1 MKQVFRLY
9 CSRYLDTKKVALC
22 IALTIGSLLFIT
34 DYCRG
39 QASAQPESST
49 KPVEY
54 ETPGVLDAYDILPP
68 DLLEGKDFWLDRRV
82 ITYGFNNRFTINSHF
97 GKFEANGEDMLIIRE
112 HEVVAIGGLREIKK
126 TKAFGEAFKKAATSP
141 LKGAQALITD
151 PVDTVK
157 GIPKGIG
164 KFFGRIGEM
173 TKGGRGDL
181 EEGYTKEL
189 IGFAA
194 IKRKYAY
201 KFGVDVYSSN
211 EVLQKDLNS
220 VSWAGF
226 AGGMTVTVAMLG
238 IKSASNTAF
247 YVVKGTQLVHGMNMI
262 LLDSSPEDLQ
272 KLNRK
277 KMEEMGVSDSV
288 IKEFLKNP
296 AYSPRHQT
304 LLVQA
309 LAEMQGVKNREQFI
323 KQALHAEYEEEAF
336 LYQRMAEM
344 LHGYHTQVKPIKEI
358 VPVRKFVVGYTS
370 DQTVVATF
378 PLDLLY
384 WIEQADLGSAALAKL
399 DLSGRPVKKTEIWV
413 TGALTPRTMKE
424 FTARGLVVKEH
435 AGEIL
440 MPQTE
445 KEELQE
451 EEPQEEKQQEE

>member
-1 MKQVFRLY
+1 MKQAFSSY
-9 CSRYLDTKKVALC
+9 CGRYIDTKKVALC

-39 QASAQPESST
+39 QESDQ
-49 KPVEY
+49 PVEY
-54 ETPGVLDAYDILPP
+54 ETPGILDAYEILPS
-68 DLLEGKDFWLDRRV
+68 DLLEGKNYWVDRRV
-82 ITYGFNNRFTINSHF
+82 VSYGLNNRYTISSHF
-97 GKFEANGEDMLIIRE
+97 GKFEANGEDMLRIRE
-112 HEVVAIGGLREIKK
+112 HEIVAIDGLREIKK

-173 TKGGRGDL
+173 TKGGRGDR
-181 EEGYTKEL
+181 EDGYTKEL

-194 IKRKYAY
+194 VKRKYAY

-238 IKSASNTAF
+238 IKSASSTAYF
-247 YVVKGTQLVHGMNMI
+247 AVKGTQLVHGMNMI
-262 LLDSSPEDLQ
+262 LLDNSPEDLQ

-277 KMEEMGVSDSV
+277 KMVEMGFRDSV
-288 IKEFLKNP
+288 ITEFQKNP

-304 LLVQA
+304 ILVQA

-323 KQALHAEYEEEAF
+323 KKALYAEYEEEAF

-344 LHGYHTQVKPIKEI
+344 LHGYHTQVKPIKEL

-370 DQTVVATF
+370 DQTIVATF
-378 PLDLLY
+378 PVDLLY
-384 WIEQADLGSAALAKL
+384 WIELTDLGSAALAKL
-399 DLSGRPVKKTEIWV
+399 DLTGRPIKKTEIWV
-413 TGALTPRTMKE
+413 TGSLTPRTIKE
-424 FTARGLVVKEH
+424 FNARGLVVNER
-435 AGEIL
+435 AGEVL
-440 MPQTE
+440 MPQS
-445 KEELQE
+445 EEVPQE
-451 EEPQEEKQQEE
+451 EESQKE

>member
-1 MKQVFRLY
+1 MKGNIMKHVFRL
-9 CSRYLDTKKVALC
+9 CHSRYADTKNVALC
-22 IALTIGSLLFIT
+22 MVLTIGCLLFFA

-39 QASAQPESST
+39 QAAEQ
-49 KPVEY
+49 PVEY
-54 ETPGVLDAYDILPP
+54 ETPGVLDAYEILSP

-82 ITYGFNNRFTINSHF
+82 ISYGLNNRYTINSHF
-97 GKFEANGEDMLIIRE
+97 GKFEANGEDMLRIRE
-112 HEVVAIGGLREIKK
+112 HEIGAIGGLREIKK

-173 TKGGRGDL
+173 TKGGRGDQ

-226 AGGMTVTVAMLG
+226 AGGMTVTVAMIG

-247 YVVKGTQLVHGMNMI
+247 YAVKGTQLVHGMNMI

-277 KMEEMGVSDSV
+277 KMLEMGVRDSV
-288 IKEFLKNP
+288 IKEFQKNS
-296 AYSPRHQT
+296 AYSPRHIT
-304 LLVQA
+304 ILVQA
-309 LAEMQGVKNREQFI
+309 LAEMQGVKSREQFI
-323 KQALHAEYEEEAF
+323 KQALNAEYEEEAF
-336 LYQRMAEM
+336 LYQRMAEL
-344 LHGYHTQVKPIKEI
+344 LHGYHTNVKPIKELI
-358 VPVRKFVVGYTS
+358 PVRKFVVGYTA
-370 DQTVVATF
+370 DQTVVAAL
-378 PLDLLY
+378 PVDLLY
-384 WIEQADLGSAALAKL
+384 WIEPADHGSDALVKL
-399 DLSGRPVKKTEIWV
+399 DLSGRPVKKTELWV
-413 TGALTPRTMKE
+413 TGAVTPTAKKG
-424 FTARGLVVKEH
+424 FNARGLIVNER
-435 AGEIL
+435 AGEVL
-440 MPQTE
+440 MPQSE
-445 KEELQE
+445 REELQGE
-451 EEPQEEKQQEE
+451 ESQKE

>member
-1 MKQVFRLY
+1 MKQVFRLC

-34 DYCRG
+34 DYCRA
-39 QASAQPESST
+39 QASDQ
-49 KPVEY
+49 PVEY
-54 ETPGVLDAYDILPP
+54 ETPGVLDAYEILPP
-68 DLLEGKDFWLDRRV
+68 DLLEGKNFWLDRRV
-82 ITYGFNNRFTINSHF
+82 VSYGLNNRYTINSHF
-97 GKFEANGEDMLIIRE
+97 GKFEASGEDMLRIRQ
-112 HEVVAIGGLREIKK
+112 HEIVSIDGLREIKK

-181 EEGYTKEL
+181 EDGYTQEL
-189 IGFAA
+189 IGFAR
-194 IKRKYAY
+194 IKRQYAY

-226 AGGMTVTVAMLG
+226 AGGMTVTVAMMG

-277 KMEEMGVSDSV
+277 KMVEMGVRDSV
-288 IKEFLKNP
+288 IKEFLRHP
-296 AYSPRHQT
+296 SYSPRHQT
-304 LLVQA
+304 ILVGA

-336 LYQRMAEM
+336 LYQRVAEM
-344 LHGYHTQVKPIKEI
+344 LYGYHTNVKPIKEI
-358 VPVRKFVVGYTS
+358 IPVRKFAVGYTS
-370 DQTVVATF
+370 DQTIVGTF
-378 PLDLLY
+378 PMDLVY
-384 WIEQADLGSAALAKL
+384 WIEQADLGSADLVKL
-399 DLSGRPVKKTEIWV
+399 DLTGRPVKKTELWF
-413 TGALTPRTMKE
+413 TGTLTPRAMKE
-424 FTARGLVVKEH
+424 FNARGLVIKER

-445 KEELQE
+445 RE
-451 EEPQEEKQQEE
+451 EEPHEE